1 MVEQI
6 GAHRQAPIGE
16 INGICCSIAIGI
28 GIGLQINR
36 VHSHRPDA
44 IQKQPQIALNL
55 VGIWVVDVVEVDMH
69 HLGGPGGVIGVVA
82 APLQFPG

>member
-6 GAHRQAPIGE
+6 GPHRQAPVGE
-16 INGICCSIAIGI
+16 INGIGRPIAIGI

-55 VGIWVVDVVEVDMH
+55 GRIWVVDVVEVDMH

-82 APLQFPG
+82 APLQLSG